1 MNKST
6 KTIDENHIKSNEELI
21 MFDFKKI
28 CTTVENLSEEERAAL
43 IMVEGKH
50 VYDGLSELP
59 FTAYNPVDALTVFII
74 GAIVSDGVLDET
86 EYSMILP
93 SLERAFGKNV
103 DYESLKS
110 AFKSKRA
117 IEKIDEYVSAL
128 MKIVSAKNE
137 DLVSDIVTLCLLVV
151 SIDGKVTPK
160 ERRYVRRLCK

>member
-1 MNKST
+1 
-6 KTIDENHIKSNEELI
+6 

-28 CTTVENLSEEERAAL
+28 CTMVENLTQEERAAL
-43 IMVEGKH
+43 IIVEGKR

-59 FTAYNPVDALTVFII
+59 FTAYNPVDALTTFII

-128 MKIVSAKNE
+128 MKIISAKNE
-137 DLVSDIVTLCLLVV
+137 DLVSDVVTLCLLIV
-151 SIDGKVTPK
+151 SIDGKVTQK
-160 ERRYVRRLCK
+160 ERRYIRRLCK

>member
-43 IMVEGKH
+43 IIVEGKH